1 MPRFPA
7 ELSARLGLRFAA
19 ELEALYRADREVR
32 ANPTRIALGLLA
44 VAMVA
49 LTPAYDLLTRPP
61 AEFNALARILQ
72 FGLELPVTILAL
84 LSAGWRPLRPWSGLA
99 VLLAASVVAAG
110 VIAQRAIGHAL
121 GFDVPYALSAVVV
134 AAVAV
139 MGGFRFWL
147 LLGWSSL
154 VVGAACAV
162 ELSLAGS
169 SGAAI
174 YNSFAM
180 LMLLS
185 MLMTGAYALERA
197 ERSNWLDRRQLRD
210 LACRDGLTGLA
221 NRRHFDASLER
232 LAREAAREHK
242 TLALLLIDIDHFKAY
257 NDCYGHPTGDNCL
270 RAIAARLELG
280 MRRPGDFCARIGGE
294 EFAAVWF
301 DALPA
306 SAPGLAEELRAG
318 IAGLA
323 IPHAGGAPSG
333 VVTASAGLVRISAPA
348 AGQSAPELAAEMM
361 RRADQALYAAKA
373 AGRDRLVVA
382 EAG

>member
-19 ELEALYRADREVR
+19 ELEALYRADQAVR
-32 ANPTRIALGLLA
+32 ANPNRIALGLLA
-44 VAMVA
+44 LAMVA

-61 AEFNALARILQ
+61 ADFNALARMLQ
-72 FGLELPVTILAL
+72 FGLELPATVIAL
-84 LSAGWRPLRPWSGLA
+84 LIAGSRPLRPWSGLA
-99 VLLAASVVAAG
+99 VLSAASLVAAG
-110 VIAQRAIGHAL
+110 VIAQRAIGHAH
-121 GFDVPYALSAVVV
+121 GFEVPYALSAVVV

-139 MGGFRFWL
+139 MGGFRFWVL
-147 LLGWSSL
+147 LAWSSL
-154 VVGAACAV
+154 VVATACAV
-162 ELSLAGS
+162 ELWLASG
-169 SGAAI
+169 SGASI

-197 ERSNWLDRRQLRD
+197 ERGNWLDRRQLQD

-232 LAREAAREHK
+232 LAREAARDHK

-270 RAIAARLELG
+270 RAIAARLMLG
-280 MRRPGDFCARIGGE
+280 MRGPQDFCARVGGE
-294 EFAAVWF
+294 EFAAVWY
-301 DALPA
+301 DLLPA
-306 SAPGLAEELRAG
+306 NALRLAEELRGG
-318 IAGLA
+318 IARLA
-323 IPHAGGAPSG
+323 IPHAGGAPGG
-333 VVTASAGLVRISAPA
+333 VVTASAGLVRITPPA
-348 AGQSAPELAAEMM
+348 SEQSAPERAAEMM

-382 EAG
+382 AAG